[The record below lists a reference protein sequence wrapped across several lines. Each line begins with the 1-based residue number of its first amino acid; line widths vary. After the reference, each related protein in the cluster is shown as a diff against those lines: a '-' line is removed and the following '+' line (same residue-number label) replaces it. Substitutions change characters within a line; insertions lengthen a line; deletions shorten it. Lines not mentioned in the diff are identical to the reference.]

1 MVGQKR
7 APVAKLAESGF
18 DITSQANE
26 LKLAT
31 SSKYTLYLSSIENY
45 ADL

>member
-7 APVAKLAESGF
+7 APVAKLPKFSF

-26 LKLAT
+26 LKLAA
-31 SSKYTLYLSSIENY
+31 SSKYIHYLSSIENY
-45 ADL
+45 ASL